1 MPHTSLNS
9 VGIEHFYVVLN
20 VIGNNP
26 KLKSLGLIKPTRLAL
41 ALAALL
47 AANCQTKGECSKHHK
62 PPPLMRNVPGA
73 SHSPEM
79 QSVTQKSSQ

>member
-41 ALAALL
+41 TLAALKL
-47 AANCQTKGECSKHHK
+47 SDN
-62 PPPLMRNVPGA
+62 R
-73 SHSPEM
+73 
-79 QSVTQKSSQ
+79 